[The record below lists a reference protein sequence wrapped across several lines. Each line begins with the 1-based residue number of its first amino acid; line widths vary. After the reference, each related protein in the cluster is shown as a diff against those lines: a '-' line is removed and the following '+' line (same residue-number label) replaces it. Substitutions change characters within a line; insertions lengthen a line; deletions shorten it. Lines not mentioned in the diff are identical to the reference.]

1 MSSTKKKTWAVVAV
15 IAVILAG
22 TALYVALLFERGV
35 LQWPPQPEAS
45 AAPSPAA
52 ELSPAPTP
60 TPAATPS
67 PAPTPSATP
76 APIPYFFG
84 EPLAETEPVED
95 SWFDDAVFLG
105 DSRTEGLQIYS
116 GLKTGTFFCYRG
128 LSVFTAKTKACVN
141 VGGKT
146 LTLLEAI
153 NTNSWNKV
161 YIMFGLNELGYPAAT
176 FEEGLLDLLDMVR
189 TAQPEAVIYL
199 QTLPPVNEGIA
210 RAKGSAAYVN
220 NEKVDAF
227 NEVVARAAR
236 EKKVV
241 LLDVATV
248 LRNEAGI
255 LDPEHTAD
263 GVHFRRLGYQTWLD
277 YLRRHTMEKRFYTYS
292 QQAPQ
297 PEPAPVSSA
306 APEESGAVPPADASA
321 PVVTSLPTPMPT
333 AKPTPAPSPTPAPA
347 PTSAPEPAPA
357 PAPAPAPD
365 PTPQPT
371 HAEENGYETETEQD
385 DPAAAAS
392 GSPSAGPSA
401 DGLR

>member
-1 MSSTKKKTWAVVAV
+1 MSSTKRKIWPVVAAL
-15 IAVILAG
+15 AVILAG
-22 TALYVALLFERGV
+22 AALYADLLFAQGV
-35 LQWPPQPEAS
+35 LQWPPRPEAS
-45 AAPSPAA
+45 AAPTPAA
-52 ELSPAPTP
+52 ELSAAPTPVPTPAPTP
-60 TPAATPS
+60 TPIPT
-67 PAPTPSATP
+67 PAPTP
-76 APIPYFFG
+76 YLFG
-84 EPLAETEPVED
+84 EPLAETDGVED

-161 YIMFGLNELGYPAAT
+161 YIMFGLNELGYPAET

-210 RAKGSAAYVN
+210 HSKGSAAYVN

-227 NEVVARAAR
+227 NQVVIRAAR

-241 LLDVATV
+241 LLDVADV

-277 YLRRHTMEKRFYTYS
+277 YLKRHTMDKGFYTYS

-297 PEPAPVSSA
+297 PTPAPESTADPAPSAPPAAVPEPSPAPVPTA
-306 APEESGAVPPADASA
+306 APVPSPA
-321 PVVTSLPTPMPT
+321 PV
-333 AKPTPAPSPTPAPA
+333 
-347 PTSAPEPAPA
+347 PTSAPEPVPA
-357 PAPAPAPD
+357 PAPTQTPD
-365 PTPQPT
+365 PGPLPSHT
-371 HAEENGYETETEQD
+371 EENGYETETEQD
-385 DPAAAAS
+385 PAPAA
-392 GSPSAGPSA
+392 SAGPAAGPAA